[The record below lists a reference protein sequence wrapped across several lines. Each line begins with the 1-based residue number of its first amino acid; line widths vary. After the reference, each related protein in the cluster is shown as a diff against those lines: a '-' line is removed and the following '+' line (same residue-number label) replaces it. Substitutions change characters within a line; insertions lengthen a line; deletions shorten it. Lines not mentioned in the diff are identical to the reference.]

1 METLML
7 LTYAAL
13 CIVVFKVFRIPLNK
27 WTVPTAVLGG
37 IALIGAVIFGMNYN
51 FPYTDVG
58 NQVFR
63 TVPIVSQVRGRVQSV
78 PVKPNQMLRKGDVL
92 FTLDPTP
99 FQAKVDDLQAQIKA
113 ASQDALS
120 LNAALS
126 QAQAE
131 LSRAVAQRDQSRR
144 EYARYREGHAQ
155 GAFSDQMVD
164 TRLQTWKAD
173 EASVSAAQA
182 KVVQARNAL
191 DSVVKGKNT
200 TVASLLAQLQK
211 AQFQLENTVVR
222 APEDG
227 YVSTVGLRPGTM
239 STALGMIPLMTFVP
253 VEGAASRE
261 YVAAFRQN
269 ALQRLHKGEPAEL
282 MFPAIPGRRLS
293 RRSGRRAAGDWRE
306 PVPGAGQIADHR
318 RAQYPWP
325 GAGGAEGDRSAI
337 CRIRSAAGGYP
348 RGGGLL
354 GSSERAVADQED
366 PDPYEKLGKLYLSRS
381 LSRRARGGRT
391 APRRGQ
397 ASLSTRPSII
407 TCCTPCEQGSIRP
420 RTP

>member
-78 PVKPNQMLRKGDVL
+78 PVKPNQMLHKGDVL

-182 KVVQARNAL
+182 KVVQARNAGL
-191 DSVVKGKNT
+191 GGEG
-200 TVASLLAQLQK
+200 QK
-211 AQFQLENTVVR
+211 HHRGLPAGAAAKRAQFQLENTVVR

-253 VEGAASRE
+253 VEGAASRDT
-261 YVAAFRQN
+261 
-269 ALQRLHKGEPAEL
+269 
-282 MFPAIPGRRLS
+282 S
-293 RRSGRRAAGDWRE
+293 R
-306 PVPGAGQIADHR
+306 HF
-318 RAQYPWP
+318 
-325 GAGGAEGDRSAI
+325 
-337 CRIRSAAGGYP
+337 
-348 RGGGLL
+348 
-354 GSSERAVADQED
+354 
-366 PDPYEKLGKLYLSRS
+366 
-381 LSRRARGGRT
+381 AR
-391 APRRGQ
+391 
-397 ASLSTRPSII
+397 
-407 TCCTPCEQGSIRP
+407 TPCSVCTKASP
-420 RTP
+420 RS

>member
-1 METLML
+1 
-7 LTYAAL
+7 
-13 CIVVFKVFRIPLNK
+13 
-27 WTVPTAVLGG
+27 
-37 IALIGAVIFGMNYN
+37 
-51 FPYTDVG
+51 
-58 NQVFR
+58 QVFR

-78 PVKPNQMLRKGDVL
+78 PVKPNQMLHKGDVL
-92 FTLDPTP
+92 FTLDPTL

-239 STALGMIPLMTFVP
+239 STALGMIPL
-253 VEGAASRE
+253 
-261 YVAAFRQN
+261 
-269 ALQRLHKGEPAEL
+269 
-282 MFPAIPGRRLS
+282 
-293 RRSGRRAAGDWRE
+293 
-306 PVPGAGQIADHR
+306 
-318 RAQYPWP
+318 
-325 GAGGAEGDRSAI
+325 
-337 CRIRSAAGGYP
+337 
-348 RGGGLL
+348 
-354 GSSERAVADQED
+354 
-366 PDPYEKLGKLYLSRS
+366 
-381 LSRRARGGRT
+381 
-391 APRRGQ
+391 
-397 ASLSTRPSII
+397 
-407 TCCTPCEQGSIRP
+407 
-420 RTP
+420 

>member
-1 METLML
+1 ML

-78 PVKPNQMLRKGDVL
+78 PVKPNQMLHKGDVL

-200 TVASLLAQLQK
+200 TVASAGAAAK

-282 MFPAIPGRRLS
+282 MFPAIPGT
-293 RRSGRRAAGDWRE
+293 
-306 PVPGAGQIADHR
+306 VF
-318 RAQYPWP
+318 
-325 GAGGAEGDRSAI
+325 
-337 CRIRSAAGGYP
+337 
-348 RGGGLL
+348 RG
-354 GSSERAVADQED
+354 EVADVLPAIGESQFQGQ
-366 PDPYEKLGKLYLSRS
+366 GKLLTTDALNTHGRALVVLKVTDPRFAEYALPQGATLEAAVYSDHLKELSLIRKILIRMKSWENYLSRS
-381 LSRRARGGRT
+381 LSRRAGRT
-391 APRRGQ
+391 CRPAPQSGLAVHQ
-397 ASLSTRPSII
+397 AVNNDLPH
-407 TCCTPCEQGSIRP
+407 PCEQGSIRP